1 MPRRQGDPR
10 LRGFARSMRREMTDA
25 EFRLW
30 SAIRDQKLE
39 GLKFRRQ
46 SPIGA
51 FIVDF
56 FCPAH
61 RLIVEIDGGQ
71 HFEDA
76 GLAADLQRTRW
87 LVGEGYRVLRFT
99 NLDVLNNLDG
109 VCRVIV
115 EATAPSRPST

>member
-1 MPRRQGDPR
+1 
-10 LRGFARSMRREMTDA
+10 MRRSVL
-25 EFRLW
+25 R
-30 SAIRDQKLE
+30 E
-39 GLKFRRQ
+39 GRSTTSSSR
-46 SPIGA
+46 G
-51 FIVDF
+51 DF

-99 NLDVLNNLDG
+99 NLDVLNNIDG

-115 EATAPSRPST
+115 EATAPGRPST

>member
-1 MPRRQGDPR
+1 MSRRPADPR
-10 LRGFARSMRREMTDA
+10 LRGFAPTMRKTMTEA

-30 SAIRDQKLE
+30 TVPRGRTLE

-46 SPIGA
+46 GPIGP

-71 HFEDA
+71 HFEDE
-76 GLAADLQRTRW
+76 GIEADARRTAWLQAQ
-87 LVGEGYRVLRFT
+87 GYRVLRFT
-99 NLDVLNNLDG
+99 NPDVLTNLDG
-109 VCRVIV
+109 VCQTILAAIADPR
-115 EATAPSRPST
+115 SS